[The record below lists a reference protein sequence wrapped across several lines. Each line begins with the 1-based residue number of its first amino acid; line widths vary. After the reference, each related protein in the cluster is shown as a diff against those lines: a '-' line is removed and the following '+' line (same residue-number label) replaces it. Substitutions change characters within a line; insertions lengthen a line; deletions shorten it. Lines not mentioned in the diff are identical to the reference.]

1 MEHRVNLTAEAED
14 QLRALAEAKR
24 LDADSVLQEI
34 LDEYLSDLRASM
46 EADEVYARY
55 LEGKEKT
62 ITLEEM
68 EKRFGMEG

>member
-1 MEHRVNLTAEAED
+1 
-14 QLRALAEAKR
+14 
-24 LDADSVLQEI
+24 VLQEI